1 MKIAALTFVLLLTL
15 ALGAS
20 HAAPPTEL
28 IIDRFLSINQAAP
41 PPELVIDNFPA
52 DSSVKK
58 TPLANGSV
66 IIRRASDPAN
76 IVGGARE
83 TEFQAVPL
91 PGSYA
96 RETTFEIP
104 RTGMMFVESG
114 VRSSFRVVNF
124 YGEDKH
130 GNASPLNLRLQ
141 SLGYDHFRIEFDSS
155 DVEMDYLIEVFDG
168 NGNYAFLNGT
178 DSTADRGS
186 AFNADF
192 PFASFA
198 LGGPDPINWND
209 IDGILV
215 LFQTGNAAGSQDFA
229 VKRVVALAPGQ

>member
-1 MKIAALTFVLLLTL
+1 MRIRTWSLALLLLLL
-15 ALGAS
+15 AIGVS
-20 HAAPPTEL
+20 H
-28 IIDRFLSINQAAP
+28 AAP
-41 PPELVIDNFPA
+41 PPELVIDNFPS
-52 DSSVKK
+52 DSWVKK
-58 TPLANGSV
+58 TALTNGST
-66 IIRRASDPAN
+66 IIRRSSDKSN

-91 PGSYA
+91 PGPYA

-124 YGEDKH
+124 YGEDRH
-130 GNASPLNLRLQ
+130 GNANPLDLHLQ

-155 DVEMDYLIEVFDG
+155 DVELDYLIEVFDG
-168 NGNYAFLNGT
+168 DGNIGLLNGVE
-178 DSTADRGS
+178 STADRGS

-192 PFASFA
+192 PFANFSP
-198 LGGPDPINWND
+198 GGPNPINWDD

-215 LFQTGNAAGSQDFA
+215 LFQTGNAAASQDFS
-229 VKRVVALAPGQ
+229 VKRIVALAPGQ